1 MGEEAV
7 RFLPRFHLESE
18 NETEYRT
25 ESHQLGAQI
34 MTLQPRSH
42 GSSRQPSSSNGF
54 SLIELLIVVAVILI
68 IAAIAIP
75 NFVRSKMAANE
86 ASAVQNL
93 RNITT
98 AEYLYSSTYG
108 INFSANLVSLS
119 GSTATADS
127 GHAELID
134 QVLAGGLKSGYSFG
148 YSPGP
153 VDAQGHVTTYAL
165 NASPLVPGSTGQRYF
180 YTDQTG
186 VIRWNGSTAAGATD
200 AAI

>member
-7 RFLPRFHLESE
+7 RFLPRFHVEAGSE
-18 NETEYRT
+18 TKNCT
-25 ESHQLGAQI
+25 ESYQLGEQI
-34 MTLQPRSH
+34 VRPQLRNYR
-42 GSSRQPSSSNGF
+42 SSRQCSSSKGF

-108 INFSANLVSLS
+108 IDFSPDLLSLS

-134 QVLAGGLKSGYSFG
+134 QVLAAWSEE
-148 YSPGP
+148 
-153 VDAQGHVTTYAL
+153 
-165 NASPLVPGSTGQRYF
+165 R
-180 YTDQTG
+180 
-186 VIRWNGSTAAGATD
+186 I
-200 AAI
+200 